1 MSTAEEQ
8 ARVDAVMESLLPTA
22 REKKQVNSKNN
33 RDLNKMN
40 AVLRG
45 YRKRNPGAQIV
56 CVVKSKDVD
65 CFLGDIAGDPA
76 FRMAVY
82 KMLYKS
88 TFAERWP
95 VIGESVLSASDI
107 SSAQAVLSY
116 GVQEG
121 YLARVSV
128 VNLLAALA
136 GGERRVMRG
145 QTTAAEGWCTAVTL
159 WRYCT

>member
-1 MSTAEEQ
+1 MSTAADE
-8 ARVDAVMESLLPTA
+8 ARVAAVMESLLPTA

-33 RDLNKMN
+33 RDLNKIN
-40 AVLRG
+40 TVLRG

-56 CVVKSKDVD
+56 CVVKSKDDLLVD
-65 CFLGDIAGDPA
+65 CFFGDIAGDAA
-76 FRMAVY
+76 FRIPVY

-95 VIGESVLSASDI
+95 VIGESVLSASDM
-107 SSAQAVLSY
+107 SAADAVLSY

-128 VNLLAALA
+128 ANLLAALA

-145 QTTAAEGWCTAVTL
+145 QRRRGGAQ
-159 WRYCT
+159 R